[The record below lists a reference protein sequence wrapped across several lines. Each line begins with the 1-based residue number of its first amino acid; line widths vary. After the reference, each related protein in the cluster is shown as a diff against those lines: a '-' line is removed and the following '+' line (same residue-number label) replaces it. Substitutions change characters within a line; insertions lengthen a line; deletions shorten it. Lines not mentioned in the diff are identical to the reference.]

1 MEWTQCIPNVLLL
14 IAIKKNFKQ
23 SGLKNL
29 PEESAGMWEKPK
41 TGIQIKDISFYTDT
55 SFLILLLP
63 IQLAS
68 IKSL

>member
-1 MEWTQCIPNVLLL
+1 MNTVYSQCFAFKCN
-14 IAIKKNFKQ
+14 KKKFKQ